1 MLREITVHLSEGDRI
16 SDTLKFNKL
25 FKEYT
30 FTKLQYDR
38 GLYGSAV
45 GQPQLANYRLH
56 CRLLYADLKAL
67 DPVRTLKEVPPLKI
81 HA

>member
-1 MLREITVHLSEGDRI
+1 MERLHDISVQSENI

-25 FKEYT
+25 LKEYL
-30 FTKLQYDR
+30 FRKMQYDR

-45 GQPQLANYRLH
+45 GQSQLINYRLQ
-56 CRLLYADLKAL
+56 CRLLFADLKDL

-81 HA
+81 HV